1 MLDLEYCEDI
11 KPMTY
16 AVHAPVVL
24 FSLWSKLWT
33 ISWRKHS
40 INSSS
45 DSVSVNSIVDI
56 IAYFSKSNIAEY
68 DNERPNAHRT
78 STKTCDL
85 VIWWTSKVARIRI
98 IFFTFTA
105 FLQTLCNLSTNGN
118 EVFQIFLND
127 TTIRH
132 RLQWT
137 FKFDLI
143 CLCMEQHNRWSTL
156 TRRES

>member
-40 INSSS
+40 INSST

-85 VIWWTSKVARIRI
+85 MIWWKSKPIARRGGDWDPSFPYHCMISWAMVTFHK
-98 IFFTFTA
+98 FFFSWAVNVLHFVNTA
-105 FLQTLCNLSTNGN
+105 SRKYDNFFGMRAERFSRVRSLG
-118 EVFQIFLND
+118 
-127 TTIRH
+127 
-132 RLQWT
+132 
-137 FKFDLI
+137 
-143 CLCMEQHNRWSTL
+143 
-156 TRRES
+156 